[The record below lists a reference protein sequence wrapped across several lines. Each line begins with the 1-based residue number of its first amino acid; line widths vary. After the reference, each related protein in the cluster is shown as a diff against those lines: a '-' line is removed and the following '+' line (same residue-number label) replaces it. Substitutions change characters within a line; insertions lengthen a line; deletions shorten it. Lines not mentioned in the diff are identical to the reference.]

1 MLIEVFKGTWLPAD
15 SVSFIYI
22 SHEPKIKGDIRAPK
36 YFVMVKAADET
47 FYSEKIETEA
57 EAHDLAKEIVQR
69 LNAYRS

>member
-1 MLIEVFKGTWLPAD
+1 MLIEVLEGVWLPAD

-22 SHEPKIKGDIRAPK
+22 SHGPKIKGDIRAPK
-36 YFVMVKAADET
+36 YFVVVKTADAT

-57 EAHDLAKEIVQR
+57 EAHDSAKEIVQR

>member
-1 MLIEVFKGTWLPAD
+1 MLIEIFEGTWLPAD

-36 YFVMVKAADET
+36 YFVMVKTADAT

-57 EAHDLAKEIVQR
+57 EAHDLAKEIVQQ
-69 LNAYRS
+69 LNAYRG